1 MLKFLIA
8 LVACMDIAGPCPA
21 AASDKPQKC
30 IWRRTNISSEN
41 PSLSYGNTRTLVLP
55 MCPSRDLTHIV
66 QNRVFVRRSNLRNCF
81 SLSTRQCDLRLRIRN
96 IRAKTRRDARD
107 KIPTE
112 PLTTNSHRRYH
123 RRRLLLCRRLPLHPL
138 RLRRD
143 LAAGGRRPLSSAN
156 G

>member
-21 AASDKPQKC
+21 AASDKPQKF
-30 IWRRTNISSEN
+30 IWTRTNISSEN

-81 SLSTRQCDLRLRIRN
+81 SCPHDNVISDSESVISALKPGETHETRFLLNRRFDLMQARN
-96 IRAKTRRDARD
+96 
-107 KIPTE
+107 
-112 PLTTNSHRRYH
+112 L
-123 RRRLLLCRRLPLHPL
+123 
-138 RLRRD
+138 
-143 LAAGGRRPLSSAN
+143 
-156 G
+156 